1 VPPPS
6 RVAPRRSLRADN
18 PDAMDTMEM
27 VSASRAGLRK
37 LPLALQKQRP
47 DPGSIERAQA
57 S

>member
-1 VPPPS
+1 
-6 RVAPRRSLRADN
+6 
-18 PDAMDTMEM
+18 MDTMEM